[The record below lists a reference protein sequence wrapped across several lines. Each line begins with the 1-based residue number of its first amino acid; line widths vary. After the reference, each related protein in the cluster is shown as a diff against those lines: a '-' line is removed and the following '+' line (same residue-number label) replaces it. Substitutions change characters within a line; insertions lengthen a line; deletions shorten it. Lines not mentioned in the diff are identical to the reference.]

1 MIRKIVSR
9 KIVALVIILAFAAVP
24 PIAKIIDQPYYLT
37 LFARILVY
45 AICALSV
52 NLLLGFAGL
61 VSFGHAMFLGIGAY
75 AVGIAEYHGIES
87 GFLQWP
93 LGIAAA
99 ALAGLVVGAIS
110 VRLAGLYFIM
120 ITLAFG
126 QLFYFV
132 ASGLTQYGGDDG
144 MTIDAR
150 SNFGR
155 YLNLGNATTLYYAI
169 FVLLLLCLLFLH
181 KFSHSRLGMII
192 AGIRSDESRMLA
204 LGFPTYRYK
213 LLVFVLSAAMC
224 SISGLLLA
232 NLTDFV
238 TAQYM
243 TWQRSG
249 EILVMAIFG
258 GMTSLF
264 GPVVGAIALLLFE
277 EVFSMYTDHWAI
289 VLGPVLVLVVI
300 YMPHGLWGL
309 LPDVK
314 RPSR

>member
-1 MIRKIVSR
+1 MSR
-9 KIVALVIILAFAAVP
+9 NIAAILILVAFAAVP
-24 PIAKIIDQPYYLT
+24 LIAKIFDQPYYLT
-37 LFARILVY
+37 LFGRILIY
-45 AICALSV
+45 GICALGV
-52 NLLLGFAGL
+52 NLLLGSAGL

-75 AVGIAEYHGIES
+75 AVGITEYYGIES
-87 GFLQWP
+87 GFVQWP

-99 ALAGLVVGAIS
+99 ALAGLIVGAIS
-110 VRLAGLYFIM
+110 VRLTGLYFIM

-132 ASGLTQYGGDDG
+132 ASGLTPFGGDDG

-150 SNFGR
+150 SNFGH
-155 YLNLGNATTLYYAI
+155 YLNLNNETQLYYFIFAI
-169 FVLLLLCLLFLH
+169 LLLCLIFLH
-181 KFSHSRLGMII
+181 RLSHSRLGMII
-192 AGIRSDESRMLA
+192 AAIRSNESRMQA

-213 LLVFVLSAAMC
+213 LIAFVLSAVVC

-249 EILVMAIFG
+249 EILVMAILG

-264 GPVVGAIALLLFE
+264 GPLIGAAALLLFE
-277 EVFSMYTDHWAI
+277 EVFSVYTDHWAI
-289 VLGPVLVLVVI
+289 ILGPVLVLIVL
-300 YMPHGLWGL
+300 YLPQGLWGL
-309 LPDVK
+309 LPDAK